1 MSSSEDAD
9 PDSPERSAGA
19 DDMLYVLGGSPF
31 VGEMN
36 P

>member
-9 PDSPERSAGA
+9 RDSPERSAA
-19 DDMLYVLGGSPF
+19 DDMLYVLGGAAF